1 MAFLDLFLDLLALG
15 ILEREESIPGDI
27 DSIDGKKSVLKRNKL
42 QRQVTISHSA
52 RWISKL
58 YLRPVERVQESE
70 VD

>member
-1 MAFLDLFLDLLALG
+1 MAFLDLLALG

-42 QRQVTISHSA
+42 QKQVTISHSA
-52 RWISKL
+52 ECISKL

>member
-1 MAFLDLFLDLLALG
+1 MAFLDLLALS

-42 QRQVTISHSA
+42 QKQMMISHSA
-52 RWISKL
+52 GCISKL